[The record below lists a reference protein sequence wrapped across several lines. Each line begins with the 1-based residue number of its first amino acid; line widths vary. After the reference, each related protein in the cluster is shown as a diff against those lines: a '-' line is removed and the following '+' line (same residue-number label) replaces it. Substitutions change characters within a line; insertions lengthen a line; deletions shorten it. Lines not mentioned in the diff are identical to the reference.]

1 MSMVY
6 FVGAGP
12 GDPELLTLRASRLIS
27 EADTILYAGSLV
39 NSEILKGAKEG
50 ARIQDTS
57 AMALDEIV
65 KVVVADIL
73 EGRMVVRIHSGDPA
87 IYGAIFEQMVELEKY
102 QISYEVV
109 PGVSSWSAAAAVLQ
123 QELTLPNISQT
134 VILTRRGGRTPVPK
148 KEDLALL
155 ASHNATMV
163 IFLSMG
169 MIQEVVSDLM
179 KEYRGD
185 TPAAVVYRATW
196 PDQKILRGKLSE
208 IAEQVQEEGITRQ
221 ALIVVGDVL
230 DPVLRTLDKFPGSAL
245 YDPGFS
251 HGYREAKNKDESA
264 G

>member
-1 MSMVY
+1 MSKVY

-27 EADTILYAGSLV
+27 EADTVLYAGSLV
-39 NSEILKGAKEG
+39 NPEVLKGAKEG
-50 ARIQDTS
+50 AKIQDTA

-65 KVVVADIL
+65 RMIVADSMEGKKVVRL
-73 EGRMVVRIHSGDPA
+73 HTGDPCM
-87 IYGAIFEQMVELEKY
+87 YGAIFEQMVELEKF

-109 PGVSSWSAAAAVLQ
+109 PGVSSWSAAAAALH

-134 VILTRRGGRTPVPK
+134 VILTRRGGRTPVPG

-179 KEYRGD
+179 KEYRAD

-208 IAEQVQEEGITRQ
+208 IAGQVKEEGITRQ
-221 ALIVVGDVL
+221 ALILVGDVL
-230 DPVLRTLDKFPGSAL
+230 DPVLRTLDKFPRSEL
-245 YDPGFS
+245 YNEGFS
-251 HGYREAKNKDESA
+251 HGYREARSKDEPA
-264 G
+264 E